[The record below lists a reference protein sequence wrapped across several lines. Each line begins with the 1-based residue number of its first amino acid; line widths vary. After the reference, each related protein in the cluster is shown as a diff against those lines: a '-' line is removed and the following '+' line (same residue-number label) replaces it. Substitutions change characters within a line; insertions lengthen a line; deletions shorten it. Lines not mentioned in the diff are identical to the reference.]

1 MGSLWDEGQFY
12 SNRPV
17 YFCWHH
23 GYGSR
28 WWGLFVSIF
37 LEWIDGYYPD
47 GPFYNDIGLFKEAIM
62 TFELVDIMKTVETK
76 FADE

>member
-1 MGSLWDEGQFY
+1 MRANFILIALFIFADIMGMVLGDEGY
-12 SNRPV
+12 
-17 YFCWHH
+17 
-23 GYGSR
+23 
-28 WWGLFVSIF
+28 LFQSF
-37 LEWIDGYYPD
+37 WNEFDGYYPD